1 LKRFAGAIFSGSL
14 VVGGLIGMSTP
25 ALAVTTFTTCAN
37 VTGHAT
43 LNPPISNGTATS
55 SHVTGTGKAS
65 GCVGGGVTKG
75 KITFQ
80 GDTVPGNCASF
91 VAPTANEVVITGT
104 QTIKWKNGDVVVGTS
119 AGPLKAKSTATV
131 GVVTVILKITSG
143 KFAGTPSNPT
153 KGKAKVG
160 FTPDAG
166 QDCFN
171 TPISGVSVANSGGT
185 CPAPPNPNQCTNL
198 PFKSKF

>member
-25 ALAVTTFTTCAN
+25 AFAVTTFTTCS
-37 VTGHAT
+37 TIIGHAT
-43 LNPPISNGTATS
+43 LNPPIGNGPATS
-55 SHVTGTGKAS
+55 SHVTGTGTAK

-75 KITFQ
+75 KIVFQ
-80 GDTVPGNCASF
+80 GDTKPGNCASF
-91 VAPTANEVVITGT
+91 VAPVDKEVVITGT
-104 QTIKWKNGDVVVGTS
+104 QTIKWKNGDVVVGNS

-143 KFAGTPSNPT
+143 KFAGTPTNPT
-153 KGKAKVG
+153 KGKARVG
-160 FTPDAG
+160 FTPDDS

-185 CPAPPNPNQCTNL
+185 CGTQCTNL
-198 PFKSKF
+198 PFKSKT